1 MKSSVKILIVAASL
15 LFGYTLAAQTPAVSG
30 KYTDAEIAET
40 VRNFR
45 AAHARDVVP
54 PANLQQKFKTDFP
67 KARDVEWETA
77 NDVYE
82 VEFEIRSRDV
92 KALYDKDGN
101 LLSLVEEIRESE
113 LPAVV
118 KNAAESKYPK
128 YHFEDID
135 RIRRGTETFYK
146 IEMEK
151 SSSDSEVKLIIKSNG
166 TIIEESIS
174 Q

>member
-1 MKSSVKILIVAASL
+1 
-15 LFGYTLAAQTPAVSG
+15 
-30 KYTDAEIAET
+30 
-40 VRNFR
+40 
-45 AAHARDVVP
+45 
-54 PANLQQKFKTDFP
+54 
-67 KARDVEWETA
+67 VEWETA

-113 LPAVV
+113 MPAVV
-118 KNAAESKYPK
+118 KNAAENKYPK

-151 SSSDSEVKLIIKSNG
+151 SSSDGEVKLIIKSDG
-166 TIIEESIS
+166 TIIEERFDY
-174 Q
+174 